1 MVGMTPPIPATA
13 PGADLAARALYLV
26 TRSGKRVLDP
36 VERFS
41 EIIFGLIMVL
51 TFTGSISVAESGRQ
65 EIRDIL
71 IAAVGCNVAW
81 GIIDGVMY
89 VVTSLVARAR
99 VYAVLEGLRA
109 ADPATA
115 RAIVRGALP
124 EGVTAVTDET
134 DVERLA
140 ARAHALPA
148 PFPARVRVDD
158 LKGALASCLLV
169 VAATFPPIVPFLL
182 VTEAHRALRLSNVV
196 AVVSLFVA
204 GYYLGKATGVRAWL
218 LGLAMVVLGA
228 ALVALTIALGG

>member
-1 MVGMTPPIPATA
+1 MSPSTATS
-13 PGADLAARALYLV
+13 PTDDPAARALRLV
-26 TRSGKRVLDP
+26 STTQKRVLDP
-36 VERFS
+36 VDRFS

-65 EIRDIL
+65 EIRDVL
-71 IAAVGCNVAW
+71 AAALACNVAW

-99 VYAVLEGLRA
+99 AFTVLEGLRA

-124 EGVTAVTDET
+124 EGVAAVTDEA
-134 DVERLA
+134 DVERMA
-140 ARAHALPA
+140 AHARAMPA
-148 PFPARVRVDD
+148 PRPVRIRADD
-158 LKGALASCLLV
+158 LKGALASCVLV
-169 VAATFPPIVPFLL
+169 VAATLPPTVPFA
-182 VTEAHRALRLSNVV
+182 VFQDAQRALRVSNGV

-218 LGLAMVVLGA
+218 LGLGMVALGA

>member
-1 MVGMTPPIPATA
+1 MSEPSPAAA
-13 PGADLAARALYLV
+13 PAADAAARALRIV
-26 TRSGKRVLDP
+26 TVSQKRVLDP

-71 IAAVGCNVAW
+71 VAAIGCNVAW

-89 VVTSLVARAR
+89 VVTSLVSRAR
-99 VYAVLEGLRA
+99 VFTVVEGLRA

-115 RAIVRGALP
+115 RAIVRGSLS
-124 EGVTAVTDET
+124 EGVAAVTDDA
-134 DVERLA
+134 DVERMA
-140 ARAHALPA
+140 TRARALPA
-148 PFPARVRVDD
+148 QRPARIRADD
-158 LKGALASCLLV
+158 LQGALSSGLLV
-169 VAATFPPIVPFLL
+169 VAATLPPTIPFLF
-182 VTEAHRALRLSNVV
+182 VEEAQRALRLSNGV

-218 LGLAMVVLGA
+218 LGLAMVILGA

>member
-1 MVGMTPPIPATA
+1 MPRMTQPIPATS
-13 PGADLAARALYLV
+13 PSNDLVARALRLV
-26 TRSGKRVLDP
+26 TASQKRVLDP

-51 TFTGSISVAESGRQ
+51 TFTGSISIAESGRQ
-65 EIRDIL
+65 EIRDVL
-71 IAAVGCNVAW
+71 AAALGCNVAW

-99 VYAVLEGLRA
+99 AFTVLEGLRA
-109 ADPATA
+109 AGPEAA

-124 EGVTAVTDET
+124 EGVAAVTDEV
-134 DVERLA
+134 DVERMA
-140 ARAHALPA
+140 VRARALPA
-148 PFPARVRVDD
+148 HLPARVGVDD

-169 VAATFPPIVPFLL
+169 VAATLPPTLPFLL
-182 VTEAHRALRLSNVV
+182 VQDAERALRLSNAV

-218 LGLAMVVLGA
+218 LGLAMVALGVVLVG
-228 ALVALTIALGG
+228 LTIALGG

>member
-1 MVGMTPPIPATA
+1 MSPTSPSTTPDQAA
-13 PGADLAARALYLV
+13 GLAARALRLV
-26 TRSGKRVLDP
+26 TTTQKRVLDP

-65 EIRDIL
+65 EIRDVL
-71 IAAVGCNVAW
+71 AAALACNVAW

-99 VYAVLEGLRA
+99 AFTVLVGLRV
-109 ADPATA
+109 ADRATA
-115 RAIVRGALP
+115 HAIVRGALP
-124 EGVTAVTDET
+124 EGVAAVTDES
-134 DVERLA
+134 DVERMVNH
-140 ARAHALPA
+140 ARALPA
-148 PFPARVRVDD
+148 PHPVRIRTDD

-169 VAATFPPIVPFLL
+169 VAATLPPTVPFAFI
-182 VTEAHRALRLSNVV
+182 EDAQRALRVSNGV
-196 AVVSLFVA
+196 AVASLFVA
-204 GYYLGKATGVRAWL
+204 GYYLGKATGVRGWL